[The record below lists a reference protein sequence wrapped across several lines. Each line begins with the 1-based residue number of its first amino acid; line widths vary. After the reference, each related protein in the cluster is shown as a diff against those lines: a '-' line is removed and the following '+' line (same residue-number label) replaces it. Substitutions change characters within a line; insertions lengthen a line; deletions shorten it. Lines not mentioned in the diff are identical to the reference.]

1 MVRRLTVNATS
12 SPALGIVG
20 RVLHAQ
26 RGVEA
31 HGIHVDGLREL
42 GQARVRGGVDG
53 LGEGVCGQPAARHA
67 EHRRDERDGDEHED
81 DVRDHAPDPTV
92 ADRAYSGR
100 VAAGVGLAGPVGG
113 CRTPPSPPLGV
124 SAATIAA
131 TASSTSS
138 VTVSRSRSRRLI
150 VPASAA
156 VPRSQSSNPP
166 QYSDPISTIGKLVT
180 FWVCTRV
187 TASNSS
193 SRVPNPPG
201 STTKPW
207 AYLTNIVLRAK
218 K

>member
-1 MVRRLTVNATS
+1 MCSARSVSADQAASGARDGATADGERHVPHPLSAS
-12 SPALGIVG
+12 SAGCSARSRARVAALGEV
-20 RVLHAQ
+20 VAQPLEPLVNVAHPVAAQ

-31 HGIHVDGLREL
+31 HGIHVDGLRAL
-42 GQARVRGGVDG
+42 RKARVRGGVDG
-53 LGEGVCGQPAARHA
+53 LREGVCGQPAARHA

-138 VTVSRSRSRRLI
+138 VTVSRSRSR
-150 VPASAA
+150 
-156 VPRSQSSNPP
+156 
-166 QYSDPISTIGKLVT
+166 G
-180 FWVCTRV
+180 
-187 TASNSS
+187 
-193 SRVPNPPG
+193 
-201 STTKPW
+201 
-207 AYLTNIVLRAK
+207 
-218 K
+218 